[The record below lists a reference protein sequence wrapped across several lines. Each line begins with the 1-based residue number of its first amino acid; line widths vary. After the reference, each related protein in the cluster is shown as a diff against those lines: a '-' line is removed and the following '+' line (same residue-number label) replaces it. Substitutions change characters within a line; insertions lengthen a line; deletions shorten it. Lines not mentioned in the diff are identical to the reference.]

1 MMMSKLKLCGRS
13 SVAPETTMNG
23 GESGKNCEL
32 KKWIHQLC
40 DDDISFH
47 RDLFLIQFILL
58 LEQTLRFDN
67 GKNMIEICI

>member
-32 KKWIHQLC
+32 KK
-40 DDDISFH
+40 
-47 RDLFLIQFILL
+47 
-58 LEQTLRFDN
+58 
-67 GKNMIEICI
+67 